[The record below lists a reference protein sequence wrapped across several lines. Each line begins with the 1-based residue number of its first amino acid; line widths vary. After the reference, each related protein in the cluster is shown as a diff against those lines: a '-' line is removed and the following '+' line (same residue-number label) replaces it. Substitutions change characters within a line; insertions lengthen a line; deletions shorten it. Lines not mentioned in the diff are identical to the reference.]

1 MIKDNLLD
9 CSVSMTLYRMA
20 ENESTLFFLTK
31 FKIYDSAIYLEYTQI
46 YENILLWR
54 LVKLYIDILRPQ
66 PLQRVNM
73 AALIFDL

>member
-9 CSVSMTLYRMA
+9 CSVSRTLYRMA
-20 ENESTLFFLTK
+20 ENESTLFFLAK